1 LKNHN
6 HHISINQYFLCSAS
20 NLKGNVSADGMLL
33 VQANVLLKKANKSIV
48 TDTDGNYI
56 IKDLAAGDYEIAVSY
71 NRFRTEKR
79 SITVIEAAKCR
90 HPTTFCHGEV

>member
-1 LKNHN
+1 
-6 HHISINQYFLCSAS
+6 
-20 NLKGNVSADGMLL
+20 MLL

-71 NRFRTEKR
+71 TGFRTEKR
-79 SITVIEAAKCR
+79 YCYCAE
-90 HPTTFCHGEV
+90 TTLTIFVY